1 MKKASFTIGL
11 RSLIGEK
18 SASSKILSN
27 VAVSLAI
34 WLSRIGDPPSTWM
47 VLRQSGTP
55 RETTQV
61 NIKYIR
67 KFHGL
72 ALWALLPSSESCMY
86 LSAGWVHCFVWWA
99 CRWILYVS
107 ASESSSGRLGISLGT
122 QSLEEQNCL
131 QTAFLD
137 CYVNLRLPK

>member
-61 NIKYIR
+61 NIFTVLPY
-67 KFHGL
+67 GL
-72 ALWALLPSSESCMY
+72 CYPLRNRVLV
-86 LSAGWVHCFVWWA
+86 G
-99 CRWILYVS
+99 
-107 ASESSSGRLGISLGT
+107 GLGT
-122 QSLEEQNCL
+122 LLCLVSLSVD
-131 QTAFLD
+131 T
-137 CYVNLRLPK
+137 VRLCV